1 MKKIKILTV
10 ALLAIGLASAGIG
23 CGSTSSGSSGNQ
35 VSSGVN
41 ALPPANLTVQNV
53 GSAASQALKGADNPP
68 PSDVST
74 ITSTTVNG
82 STNTT
87 IPTLSFLLKG
97 IGSNNVIVKP
107 QSMKGA
113 TVNALSMFQQAA
125 TSGSC
130 APTNISGSG
139 GSGTVNVTVTWNN
152 VSCSFSSST
161 MTIDG
166 TISVIGT
173 YDTSLGNIDLTET
186 DNVKFTLDDPTTGIN
201 EAVSLNGSE
210 TITGAGVIAGTT
222 SITYTEKGHMNIS
235 ATVTSPNG
243 SGTVSGWIDI
253 DDSFTGTPSQLIY
266 TFSDGS
272 EMDSGSSKFGTYG
285 VGSITMTTSGIPVN
299 SMTLDGGGTYGVTT
313 SYGTSSYSGK
323 VIVTYSSIV
332 FDPSVCSGYPS
343 SGTLTIQANNV
354 YVFTFTSQTCGCAA
368 VTENGTPTP
377 NSPLCY
383 F

>member
-53 GSAASQALKGADNPP
+53 GSAASQALQGANNPP

-97 IGSNNVIVKP
+97 IGSKNVIVKP
-107 QSMKGA
+107 QSMKG
-113 TVNALSMFQQAA
+113 TTLNALSMFRQAA
-125 TSGSC
+125 TSGTC
-130 APTNISGSG
+130 APTISGSAS
-139 GSGTVNVTVTWNN
+139 SGTVNVTVTWNN

-166 TISVIGT
+166 TITVIGT
-173 YDTSLGNIDLTET
+173 YDTSLGNVDLTET
-186 DNVKFTLDDPTTGIN
+186 DNVKFSLDDPTSGIN
-201 EAVSLNGSE
+201 ETVSLNGSE
-210 TITGAGVIAGTT
+210 TITGAGIVAGTT
-222 SITYTEKGHMNIS
+222 SITYEEKGNMNIN
-235 ATVTSPNG
+235 ATITSPNG
-243 SGTVSGWIDI
+243 SGTITGWIDI
-253 DDSFTGTPSQLIY
+253 DDKFTGTPSQIIY

-272 EMDSGSSKFGTYG
+272 EIDSGSSKIGTYG
-285 VGSITMTTSGIPVN
+285 VGSITMTTSGIPVA
-299 SMTLDGGGTYGVTT
+299 SMTINGGGTYGVAA
-313 SYGTSSYSGK
+313 SNGTSSYSGK
-323 VIVTYSSIV
+323 IIVTYSSLV
-332 FDPSVCSGYPS
+332 FNPSVCAGYPS
-343 SGTLTIQANNV
+343 SGTLTVKANNE
-354 YVFTFTSQTCGCAA
+354 YVFTFDGQTCGCAA

-377 NSPLCY
+377 NSPLCN